1 MRTPW
6 KALTLML
13 ALVALSAAGFVWG
26 PAGAGLALAV
36 LASSGIGYL
45 ASRRRGPRDG
55 APMRTAPAPASQFPS
70 FPPSSSPSSAP
81 SSLPTT
87 MPMAVPEAPASATQ
101 AAAAR
106 RAPGHAHAATPV
118 ARELREMH
126 ADHDRAPT
134 TVPQLDA
141 SDNIEVLQRAER
153 QASLL
158 ALVRQVAEDARSAT
172 TLAQA
177 MHRVGEALHAQL
189 GSRAWIA
196 LRVEGWNGES
206 ALLRPWTD
214 GGPDSGDI
222 IDVSSIATTHRDDRP
237 LGQCLVSLRAVLS
250 DLRTAPA
257 PHGPTDAPGT
267 VAPTPWRDATTQR
280 VLALPIAIDGWP
292 LALLE
297 FDDPRHA
304 HPDMAPVLDVAAI
317 QLGFVAQREANLA
330 RMASHAEHLG
340 RLALVASRISS
351 GVAIT
356 DRHGTI
362 EWINSAFVA
371 LTGWDEARVVG
382 RRLTELLAQE
392 VSDGEVV
399 TELESQL
406 SRGVPFRLS
415 YEAGRTGAGSTTRY
429 WGEIDAIQMLDESGG
444 RSQYVCLFNDITKR
458 KSQEHVRDQ
467 EREFLEALLGNLPVS
482 LFVLDPVNLNVVAIN
497 RYTEIEFKLQ
507 RDRVVGRSIEQ
518 ALGKSVLSHA
528 QPHMQE
534 AVETGQ
540 TVEHDFTWVGDEGE
554 RFVNARHFALR
565 HSNGRPRL
573 LISLVRDITASRQAR
588 ADLEESERRFRELVE
603 SMDDAVYVS
612 TEDRGSFIYLSPR
625 THDLLGMTG
634 DDIVAKPG
642 SVRALIV
649 PEDAEALAQQEAL
662 EHAGQP
668 TDTLLRMQVPGKGLR
683 WVRHR
688 TRTRRLPDGQARI
701 YGLVSDV
708 TDDHGQALELQRAR
722 DLAEAASQAKSQ
734 FMANMSHEIRTPMN
748 GILGMTE
755 LLLGTPLN
763 DKQRRFAQ
771 AVYRSG
777 ESLLEI
783 INDILDFAK
792 IEAGKLELANSDFVL
807 RTLVEDTL
815 ELMAPRAHEK
825 GLELSFREQPGL
837 PSVIHGDPLRLRQIL
852 TNLVANAIK
861 FTEHGEVVVDI
872 RRALGGNVIAN
883 EADLHAPVELE
894 FMVRDTGIG
903 IPSDVIPRLFSAFV
917 QANVGMARR
926 YGGTGLGLAISKQL
940 VELMGGRIEAHSAP
954 GVGSEF
960 VFRVPVRV
968 GDTQIDMAMLEE
980 PKMPSFNVLV
990 VDDNDTNR
998 TVIENML
1005 NAWGMNVTQAA
1016 NGREALAI
1024 LMAHPSQD
1032 ADFDLA
1038 LVDMNMPEL
1047 DGLGLA
1053 EALRSSGRYRNL
1065 KMVLLSSVSS
1075 PDDVKRAQDVGFQR
1089 FVPKPLRK
1097 AELRQAI
1104 LGISAELGG
1113 DHLQEVPRL
1122 NKAVLVVED
1131 NPVNQEVCSQMLK
1144 RLGCE
1149 VRVASSAL
1157 EGLRRLGEQR
1167 FDLVLMD
1174 IQMPGMDGVE
1184 ALSWFRRGS
1193 NNRFTFLT
1201 PSDTPVIA
1209 VTANALEGDEQR
1221 FLSVGFDDYLSKPF
1235 RQSQLL
1241 KVLVEHTQAEGL
1253 PDDFVDTGEPAE
1265 VAGADVAVSAPP
1277 APRVAPAV
1285 PAPSSDLGEPDEPI
1299 TVPMGLLDVP
1309 RPLNEAPMSPAG
1321 APGAQAEPATTV
1333 ATSAP
1338 ASGLTVAPLP
1348 PPFTTQHAEQPVPVR
1363 LPESVATP
1371 ASPSNFAFDAKVAV
1385 ASALHPDDIFDAE
1398 ALRRL
1403 RELDPRGDNRL
1414 FERVGKAF
1422 ETSVGRLLPQLE
1434 DAFSVNDTAAIVHV
1448 AHTLKSSSASIGAL
1462 KLSQLCAEI
1471 ETMIRRQTG
1480 EDLSDRIRE
1489 IPAETERVLAGLRLL
1504 LESER

>member
-1 MRTPW
+1 MTLKFVSFLTIVTLFSIGLCHTTPRMRTPW
-6 KALTLML
+6 KALTLMMTM
-13 ALVALSAAGFVWG
+13 VALSATGFIWG
-26 PAGAGLALAV
+26 PSGAGLALAA
-36 LASSGIGYL
+36 LASGGVGFL
-45 ASRRRGPRDG
+45 AYKRREGMSSRKQEASAVKAANRLAARGLGPTTQH
-55 APMRTAPAPASQFPS
+55 PPSVMPASSQSPEPVS
-70 FPPSSSPSSAP
+70 VPP
-81 SSLPTT
+81 
-87 MPMAVPEAPASATQ
+87 
-101 AAAAR
+101 R
-106 RAPGHAHAATPV
+106 
-118 ARELREMH
+118 
-126 ADHDRAPT
+126 
-134 TVPQLDA
+134 TVPPDDPQA
-141 SDNIEVLQRAER
+141 LQQAEH
-153 QASLL
+153 QSGQM
-158 ALVRQVAEDARSAT
+158 ALIQQIAQDARSAT
-172 TLAQA
+172 TLSQA
-177 MHRVGEALHAQL
+177 MERVGEALHARL
-189 GSRAWIA
+189 GSRTWVA
-196 LRVEGWNGES
+196 LRVDGWNGET

-214 GGPDSGDI
+214 DGSDTSDM
-222 IDVSSIATTHRDDRP
+222 IDVSNIATTHRHDAP
-237 LGQCLVSLRAVLS
+237 LGLALVSQRAEEA
-250 DLRTAPA
+250 DLTQPHTAGHTRAAA
-257 PHGPTDAPGT
+257 P
-267 VAPTPWRDATTQR
+267 PWRHAKTR
-280 VLALPIAIDGWP
+280 HALALPITIDGWP
-292 LALLE
+292 LAVLE
-297 FDDPRHA
+297 FDDPQQGCA
-304 HPDMAPVLDVAAI
+304 ALAAVLNIAAI
-317 QLGFVAQREANLA
+317 QLGFVAQREANMA

-340 RLALVASRISS
+340 RLTLVASRISA

-362 EWINSAFVA
+362 EWVNPAFVA
-371 LTGWDEARVVG
+371 LTGWDEERVIG
-382 RRLTELLAQE
+382 RRLTDLLAQE
-392 VSDGEVV
+392 VSDGTVV
-399 TELESQL
+399 AELDSHL
-406 SRGVPFRLS
+406 ARGAPFRLA
-415 YEAGRTGAGSTTRY
+415 YEAGRMEPQSISRY
-429 WGEIDAIQMLDESGG
+429 WGEIDAIHMLDESGG

-458 KSQEHVRDQ
+458 KSQENVRDQ

-507 RDRVVGRSIEQ
+507 RDRVVGRPLEQ
-518 ALGKSVLSHA
+518 AMGKSVLSHA
-528 QPHMQE
+528 QPFMQE
-534 AVETGQ
+534 SVESGK
-540 TVEHDFTWVGDEGE
+540 TVEHDFTWTSDEGE
-554 RFVNARHFALR
+554 RVVNARHFALR

-612 TEDRGSFIYLSPR
+612 TEHRASFIYLSPR
-625 THDLLGMTG
+625 THDLLGLTG
-634 DDIVAKPG
+634 DDIVSRPD
-642 SVRALIV
+642 SVRALVV
-649 PEDAEALAQQEAL
+649 PEDADALAQQEAL

-668 TDTLLRMQVPGKGLR
+668 TDALLRMQVPGKGLR
-683 WVRHR
+683 WMRHR
-688 TRTRRLPDGQARI
+688 TRTRRLPDGQARV

-708 TDDHGQALELQRAR
+708 TDDHSQALELQRTR
-722 DLAEAASQAKSQ
+722 DMAEAASQAKSQ

-792 IEAGKLELANSDFVL
+792 IEAGRLELSTTDFVL

-837 PSVIHGDPLRLRQIL
+837 PSVIHSDPLRLRQIL

-872 RRALGGNVIAN
+872 RRAIGSQIIPDKDDPLAT
-883 EADLHAPVELE
+883 VELE

-917 QANVGMARR
+917 QGNVGMARR

-960 VFRVPVRV
+960 VFRVPVRMSE
-968 GDTQIDMAMLEE
+968 TQIDMAMLEE
-980 PKMPSFNVLV
+980 PEMPSFNVLV

-1005 NAWGMNVTQAA
+1005 SAWGMKVTQAA
-1016 NGREALAI
+1016 DGREALAV
-1024 LMAHPSQD
+1024 LMAHPTQD

-1047 DGLGLA
+1047 DGMGLA
-1053 EALRSSGRYRNL
+1053 EALRASGRYRNL

-1075 PDDVKRAQDVGFQR
+1075 PDDVRRAQEVGFQR
-1089 FVPKPLRK
+1089 FVAKPLRK

-1113 DHLQEVPRL
+1113 DHLHEMPRL
-1122 NKAVLVVED
+1122 NKAVLVIED

-1193 NNRFTFLT
+1193 SSRFTFLT
-1201 PSDTPVIA
+1201 PAETPVIA

-1221 FLSVGFDDYLSKPF
+1221 FLDLGFDDYLSKPF

-1241 KVLVEHTQAEGL
+1241 KVLAEHTHVEALAEGFL
-1253 PDDFVDTGEPAE
+1253 ETGDPTMPNLDVD
-1265 VAGADVAVSAPP
+1265 V
-1277 APRVAPAV
+1277 
-1285 PAPSSDLGEPDEPI
+1285 DLGMDLGMDVSVSHEAQDEL
-1299 TVPMGLLDVP
+1299 PMGLLDAP
-1309 RPLNEAPMSPAG
+1309 RPVSDTPLSPQTSVGDARPPVQPIPPAAKAP
-1321 APGAQAEPATTV
+1321 
-1333 ATSAP
+1333 SAP
-1338 ASGLTVAPLP
+1338 APIQAPAASP
-1348 PPFTTQHAEQPVPVR
+1348 
-1363 LPESVATP
+1363 TP
-1371 ASPSNFAFDAKVAV
+1371 AAGP
-1385 ASALHPDDIFDAE
+1385 LQPEHIFDAE
-1398 ALRRL
+1398 ALQRL

-1414 FERVGKAF
+1414 FERVSKAF
-1422 ETSVGRLLPQLE
+1422 ETSAGRLMPQLM
-1434 DAFSVNDTAAIVHV
+1434 DAFHANDTTAIGHV
-1448 AHTLKSSSASIGAL
+1448 AHTLKSSSASLGAL
-1462 KLSQLCAEI
+1462 KLSHLCAEI
-1471 ETMIRRQTG
+1471 EAMIRRQTG
-1480 EDLSDRIRE
+1480 EDLSQHVHDVV
-1489 IPAETERVLAGLRLL
+1489 AETDRVLVGLRLL
-1504 LESER
+1504 LESQR

>member
-13 ALVALSAAGFVWG
+13 ALAALSAAGFVWG

-45 ASRRRGPRDG
+45 ASRRREPGNG
-55 APMRTAPAPASQFPS
+55 TTMRTAPAPASQFPS
-70 FPPSSSPSSAP
+70 SSQLSP

-87 MPMAVPEAPASATQ
+87 VPETPANAAP
-101 AAAAR
+101 AAAASAR
-106 RAPGHAHAATPV
+106 RSPTHAHAVVSAAKEERHGRDGT
-118 ARELREMH
+118 
-126 ADHDRAPT
+126 PT
-134 TVPQLDA
+134 TVPQMDA
-141 SDNIEVLQRAER
+141 SDNIEAQQRAER
-153 QASLL
+153 QAGLL
-158 ALVRQVAEDARSAT
+158 ALVRQIAGEAHGAT

-177 MHRVGEALHAQL
+177 MHRVGEALHAHL
-189 GSRAWIA
+189 GSRAWVA

-206 ALLRPWTD
+206 ALLRPWTE
-214 GGPDSGDI
+214 GGLDSGDI

-237 LGQCLVSLRAVLS
+237 LGQALVSLRAVLS
-250 DLRTAPA
+250 DLTRTPQPPKPLDEAA
-257 PHGPTDAPGT
+257 AS
-267 VAPTPWRDATTQR
+267 APWRDNATRR

-297 FDDPRHA
+297 FDDPRHV
-304 HPDMAPVLDVAAI
+304 HPDVEPVLDVAAI
-317 QLGFVAQREANLA
+317 QLGFVAQGEANLA

-362 EWINSAFVA
+362 EWINAAFVA
-371 LTGWDEARVVG
+371 LTGWDESRVVG

-415 YEAGRTGAGSTTRY
+415 YEAGRPGAGTTTRY

-612 TEDRGSFIYLSPR
+612 TADRANFIYLSPR

-649 PEDAEALAQQEAL
+649 PEDTEALAQQEAL

-872 RRALGGNVIAN
+872 RRALGGNVIAH
-883 EADLHAPVELE
+883 EGDLHAPVELE

-1053 EALRSSGRYRNL
+1053 EALRTSGRYRNL

-1253 PDDFVDTGEPAE
+1253 PDDFVDTGAPAE
-1265 VAGADVAVSAPP
+1265 LAATDVPASAT
-1277 APRVAPAV
+1277 APAV
-1285 PAPSSDLGEPDEPI
+1285 TPVATQAAQPLSASSSDVDDPNEPI

-1309 RPLNEAPMSPAG
+1309 RPLSEAAMSPLLT
-1321 APGAQAEPATTV
+1321 PTDEPTPV
-1333 ATSAP
+1333 A
-1338 ASGLTVAPLP
+1338 L
-1348 PPFTTQHAEQPVPVR
+1348 H
-1363 LPESVATP
+1363 ESDATP
-1371 ASPSNFAFDAKVAV
+1371 ASPSNFTFDAKVAV
-1385 ASALHPDDIFDAE
+1385 ATALHPDDIFDAE

-1403 RELDPRGDNRL
+1403 RELDPRGDNHL

-1434 DAFSVNDTAAIVHV
+1434 DAFNVNDTAAIVHV

>member
-6 KALTLML
+6 KALTLIL
-13 ALVALSAAGFVWG
+13 ALAALSAAGFVWG
-26 PAGAGLALAV
+26 PAGAGMVLAV

-45 ASRRRGPRDG
+45 ASRRRGPGG
-55 APMRTAPAPASQFPS
+55 APTLRSAPAPESQFPTS
-70 FPPSSSPSSAP
+70 SSSPHRSTASV
-81 SSLPTT
+81 PTT
-87 MPMAVPEAPASATQ
+87 VPTTITQ
-101 AAAAR
+101 AAGEAASMPAAR
-106 RAPGHAHAATPV
+106 SSQSVSAYVRPQGHARAPDATAHGQATN
-118 ARELREMH
+118 
-126 ADHDRAPT
+126 DQGDRTPT

-141 SDNIEVLQRAER
+141 SDDIEALQRAER
-153 QASLL
+153 QATLL
-158 ALVRQVAEDARSAT
+158 ALVRQIAEDARGAT

-177 MHRVGEALHAQL
+177 MHRVGEALHACL
-189 GSRAWIA
+189 GARAWVA

-206 ALLRPWTD
+206 ALLRPWTE
-214 GGPDSGDI
+214 GGPDNGDI

-237 LGQCLVSLRAVLS
+237 LGQALASLRVVLS
-250 DLRTAPA
+250 DLTPPA
-257 PHGPTDAPGT
+257 AASSQQHGRAVASTD
-267 VAPTPWRDATTQR
+267 APTPWRDPATRR
-280 VLALPIAIDGWP
+280 VLALPVAIDGWP

-304 HPDMAPVLDVAAI
+304 HPELAPVLDVAAI

-392 VSDGEVV
+392 VSDGDVV
-399 TELESQL
+399 AELESQL
-406 SRGVPFRLS
+406 ARGVPFRLS
-415 YEAGRTGAGSTTRY
+415 YEAGRPGTGTTTRY

-534 AVETGQ
+534 AVESGQ

-612 TEDRGSFIYLSPR
+612 TENRASFIYLSPR

-683 WVRHR
+683 WIRHR

-722 DLAEAASQAKSQ
+722 DMAEAASQAKSQ

-872 RRALGGNVIAN
+872 RRAIGGNVIAN
-883 EADLHAPVELE
+883 EADQHAPVELE

-968 GDTQIDMAMLEE
+968 GDTQTDMAMLEE

-1024 LMAHPSQD
+1024 LMAHPTTD

-1053 EALRSSGRYRNL
+1053 EALRASGRYRNL

-1193 NNRFTFLT
+1193 NNRFTFVT

-1235 RQSQLL
+1235 RQSQLH

-1253 PDDFVDTGEPAE
+1253 PADFVDTGAPAE
-1265 VAGADVAVSAPP
+1265 PPTQPDAWADEA
-1277 APRVAPAV
+1277 
-1285 PAPSSDLGEPDEPI
+1285 
-1299 TVPMGLLDVP
+1299 TTTPMGLLEVP
-1309 RPLNEAPMSPAG
+1309 RPLSATPMSPPSSQASEVTKVPDVPDVPD
-1321 APGAQAEPATTV
+1321 APDTAPVPEPQPTPQ
-1333 ATSAP
+1333 AP
-1338 ASGLTVAPLP
+1338 AGT
-1348 PPFTTQHAEQPVPVR
+1348 
-1363 LPESVATP
+1363 
-1371 ASPSNFAFDAKVAV
+1371 NFAFDPRAAA
-1385 ASALHPDDIFDAE
+1385 ASAPVHPDDIFDPE

-1422 ETSVGRLLPQLE
+1422 EASVGRLLPQLE
-1434 DAFSVNDTAAIVHV
+1434 DAFSVMDTAAIVHV

-1480 EDLSDRIRE
+1480 EDLSDRIRD
-1489 IPAETERVLAGLRLL
+1489 IPAEAERVLAGLRLL

>member
-1 MRTPW
+1 MLTPR
-6 KALTLML
+6 KAL
-13 ALVALSAAGFVWG
+13 F
-26 PAGAGLALAV
+26 LALAAAAV
-36 LASSGIGYL
+36 LAAGVVWGQGGAGVALAILASGSIGYL
-45 ASRRRGPRDG
+45 ARQRAAPVMELGPILTTQ
-55 APMRTAPAPASQFPS
+55 P
-70 FPPSSSPSSAP
+70 SPSTA
-81 SSLPTT
+81 SSQPVD
-87 MPMAVPEAPASATQ
+87 ADE
-101 AAAAR
+101 
-106 RAPGHAHAATPV
+106 TPIQPP
-118 ARELREMH
+118 RHEEHLLRI
-126 ADHDRAPT
+126 R
-134 TVPQLDA
+134 Q
-141 SDNIEVLQRAER
+141 IAE
-153 QASLL
+153 
-158 ALVRQVAEDARSAT
+158 EARSAA
-172 TLAQA
+172 TLTQA
-177 MHRVGEALHAQL
+177 LQRVGEALHAHI
-189 GSRAWIA
+189 GSRAWVA

-206 ALLRPWTD
+206 ALLRPWGD
-214 GGPDSGDI
+214 GDGDGNDL
-222 IDVSSIATTHRDDRP
+222 IDVSSIASTHRDDRP
-237 LGQCLVSLRAVLS
+237 LGQALGSQRPTLS
-250 DLRTAPA
+250 DLSQGPSTAS
-257 PHGPTDAPGT
+257 
-267 VAPTPWRDATTQR
+267 PWRDAGTRR
-280 VLALPIAIDGWP
+280 VLAVPITVEGWP

-297 FDDPRHA
+297 FDDPGRAHA
-304 HPDMAPVLDVAAI
+304 DLEAVLDVAAI

-356 DRHGTI
+356 DRDGTI
-362 EWINSAFVA
+362 EWVNSAFVA
-371 LTGWDEARVVG
+371 LTGWPEERVIG
-382 RRLTELLAQE
+382 RRLPDMLAQE
-392 VSDGEVV
+392 VSDPEAVA
-399 TELESQL
+399 ELEDRL

-415 YEAGRTGAGSTTRY
+415 YEAGRHGAQTLTRY
-429 WGEIDAIQMLDESGG
+429 WGEIDAIQMLDETGG

-458 KSQEHVRDQ
+458 KTQEHIRDQ

-507 RDRVVGRSIEQ
+507 RDRVVGRSFEL
-518 ALGKSVLSHA
+518 ALGKSVLGLT
-528 QPHMQE
+528 QPHMQQ
-534 AVETGQ
+534 AIDTGQ
-540 TVEHDFTWVGDEGE
+540 TVEHDFTWQDEQGP
-554 RFVNARHFALR
+554 RVVNARHFALR

-573 LISLVRDITASRQAR
+573 LISLVRDITASRQAQ

-612 TEDRGSFIYLSPR
+612 TENRTSFLYLSPR
-625 THDLLGMTG
+625 TQELLGLNE
-634 DDIVAKPG
+634 DVLSDRPDR
-642 SVRALIV
+642 VRELVV
-649 PEDAEALAQQEAL
+649 PEDLPLFREQEAQERIGL
-662 EHAGQP
+662 T
-668 TDTLLRMQVPGKGLR
+668 TDTLLRLQVPGKGLR

-688 TRTRRLPDGQARI
+688 TRTRRLPDGESRI

-708 TDDHGQALELQRAR
+708 TEDHNQALELQRAR
-722 DLAEAASQAKSQ
+722 DMAEAASQAKSQ

-792 IEAGKLELANSDFVL
+792 IEAGKLELATSDFVL

-825 GLELSFREQPGL
+825 GLELSYREQPGL
-837 PSVIHGDPLRLRQIL
+837 PSVIHGDPLRLRQVL

-872 RRALGGNVIAN
+872 RRGMGGNFSSSTPAAHGQPDHI
-883 EADLHAPVELE
+883 ELE

-940 VELMGGRIEAHSAP
+940 VELMGGHIEAHSAP

-960 VFRVPVRV
+960 VFRVPARI
-968 GDTQIDMAMLEE
+968 GDTQIDLAMLEE
-980 PKMPSFNVLV
+980 PEMPSFHVLV
-990 VDDNDTNR
+990 VDDNETNR

-1005 NAWGMNVTQAA
+1005 TAWGMSVTQAS
-1016 NGREALAI
+1016 NGREALSI
-1024 LMAHPSQD
+1024 LMAHPQQD
-1032 ADFDLA
+1032 VDFDLA

-1053 EALRSSGRYRNL
+1053 EALRHSGRYRNL

-1075 PDDVKRAQDVGFQR
+1075 PDDVRRAQDVGYQR

-1113 DHLQEVPRL
+1113 DVHHDTPRI
-1122 NKAVLVVED
+1122 NKSVLVVED
-1131 NPVNQEVCSQMLK
+1131 NPVNQEVCGQMLK

-1157 EGLRRLGEQR
+1157 EGLRRLGERR
-1167 FDLVLMD
+1167 FDLILMD

-1193 NNRFTFLT
+1193 SSRFTFLT
-1201 PSDTPVIA
+1201 PSNTPVIA

-1235 RQSQLL
+1235 RQSQLQ
-1241 KVLVEHTQAEGL
+1241 KVLLEHTDADG
-1253 PDDFVDTGEPAE
+1253 DRDATRRVMAAASATRVDE
-1265 VAGADVAVSAPP
+1265 APP
-1277 APRVAPAV
+1277 TGDFTTAQ
-1285 PAPSSDLGEPDEPI
+1285 
-1299 TVPMGLLDVP
+1299 
-1309 RPLNEAPMSPAG
+1309 PLTDAQ
-1321 APGAQAEPATTV
+1321 APGAEAQAQQAQKGPA
-1333 ATSAP
+1333 P
-1338 ASGLTVAPLP
+1338 VAP
-1348 PPFTTQHAEQPVPVR
+1348 TCDT
-1363 LPESVATP
+1363 
-1371 ASPSNFAFDAKVAV
+1371 
-1385 ASALHPDDIFDAE
+1385 DDLFDAE

-1403 RELDPRGDNRL
+1403 RELDPRGENHL

-1434 DAFSVNDTAAIVHV
+1434 DAFRVNDNAAIMHV

-1462 KLSQLCAEI
+1462 KLSQMCAEI
-1471 ETMIRRQTG
+1471 ETMIRRQSG
-1480 EDLSDRIRE
+1480 EDLTARIQD
-1489 IPAETERVLAGLRLL
+1489 IPVEVERVLAGLRALL
-1504 LESER
+1504 GTPR

>member
-1 MRTPW
+1 M
-6 KALTLML
+6 TLML
-13 ALVALSAAGFVWG
+13 ALVALSASGFVWG
-26 PAGAGLALAV
+26 STGIGLALAV
-36 LASSGIGYL
+36 LASAGIGYL
-45 ASRRRGPRDG
+45 ASRQRARPN
-55 APMRTAPAPASQFPS
+55 AQPARTAPDPASQF
-70 FPPSSSPSSAP
+70 
-81 SSLPTT
+81 
-87 MPMAVPEAPASATQ
+87 SATLPPRTKVLDAEMDQ
-101 AAAAR
+101 RPSAA
-106 RAPGHAHAATPV
+106 
-118 ARELREMH
+118 
-126 ADHDRAPT
+126 APT
-134 TVPQLDA
+134 TLPQDDGPQA
-141 SDNIEVLQRAER
+141 SEALQRAAR
-153 QASLL
+153 QASHIDLI
-158 ALVRQVAEDARSAT
+158 RQIAEDARSAT

-177 MHRVGEALHAQL
+177 MHRLGKALQASL
-189 GSRAWIA
+189 GARTWTA
-196 LRVEGWNGES
+196 LRVEGWNGET

-214 GGPDSGDI
+214 GDPDSGDI
-222 IDVSSIATTHRDDRP
+222 IDVSSIATTHREERP
-237 LGQCLVSLRAVLS
+237 LGHALSSLRATLS
-250 DLRTAPA
+250 DLTTSGQGTAPSA
-257 PHGPTDAPGT
+257 A
-267 VAPTPWRDATTQR
+267 ATPWRDPATRR
-280 VLALPIAIDGWP
+280 VLALPVAIDGWP
-292 LALLE
+292 IALLE
-297 FDDPRHA
+297 FDDPRLA
-304 HPDMAPVLDVAAI
+304 QADMEVVLDVAAI
-317 QLGFVAQREANLA
+317 QLGFVAQREVNLA
-330 RMASHAEHLG
+330 RMATHAEHLG

-356 DRHGTI
+356 DRDGTI
-362 EWINSAFVA
+362 EWVNSAFVA
-371 LTGWDEARVVG
+371 LTGWDEGRVVG
-382 RRLTELLAQE
+382 RSLTDLLAQE

-399 TELESQL
+399 AELDSHV
-406 SRGVPFRLS
+406 SRGVPFRLC
-415 YEAGRTGAGSTTRY
+415 YEADRPGAGTTTRY

-482 LFVLDPVNLNVVAIN
+482 LFVLDPVNLNVLAIN

-507 RDRVVGRSIEQ
+507 RDRVVGRSVEQ
-518 ALGKSVLSHA
+518 ALGSSVLGHA

-534 AVETGQ
+534 AIETGQ
-540 TVEHDFTWVGDEGE
+540 TVEHDFTWVGDEGP

-612 TEDRGSFIYLSPR
+612 TADRDSFIYLSPR
-625 THDLLGMTG
+625 TQDLLGLTG
-634 DDIVAKPG
+634 EDIVSRPS

-649 PEDAEALAQQEAL
+649 PEDLQTLAQQEAR
-662 EHAGQP
+662 EHLGQP
-668 TDTLLRMQVPGKGLR
+668 TDALLRMQVPGKGLR
-683 WVRHR
+683 WMRHR
-688 TRTRRLPDGQARI
+688 TRTRHLPDGQARV

-722 DLAEAASQAKSQ
+722 DMAEAASQAKSQ

-792 IEAGKLELANSDFVL
+792 IEAGRLELANSDFVL

-852 TNLVANAIK
+852 TNLVANATK

-872 RRALGGNVIAN
+872 RRALGGHTSEHAN
-883 EADLHAPVELE
+883 EPLAAVELE

-940 VELMGGRIEAHSAP
+940 VELMGGRIEVHSAP

-1016 NGREALAI
+1016 NGREALAV
-1024 LMAHPSQD
+1024 LMAHPTQD

-1053 EALRSSGRYRNL
+1053 EALRTSGRYRHL

-1075 PDDVKRAQDVGFQR
+1075 PDDAKRAQEVGFQR

-1104 LGISAELGG
+1104 LGISAEMGG
-1113 DHLQEVPRL
+1113 DEQHEVPRL

-1149 VRVASSAL
+1149 VRVAASAL

-1193 NNRFTFLT
+1193 STRFTFLS

-1221 FLSVGFDDYLSKPF
+1221 FLDVGFDDYLSKPF
-1235 RQSQLL
+1235 RQGQLH
-1241 KVLVEHTQAEGL
+1241 KMLVEHTQAEGL
-1253 PDDFVDTGEPAE
+1253 GTDFSDT
-1265 VAGADVAVSAPP
+1265 SAPTATDGTTP
-1277 APRVAPAV
+1277 ADA
-1285 PAPSSDLGEPDEPI
+1285 DGPI
-1299 TVPMGLLDVP
+1299 KVPMGLLDVP
-1309 RPLNEAPMSPAG
+1309 RPVSDTPLSPHTQRS
-1321 APGAQAEPATTV
+1321 PSV
-1333 ATSAP
+1333 SVS
-1338 ASGLTVAPLP
+1338 ASGLTLGPLP
-1348 PPFTTQHAEQPVPVR
+1348 SALAAAPEPPAVPATLPVPVGA
-1363 LPESVATP
+1363 ATQNP
-1371 ASPSNFAFDAKVAV
+1371 AAAV
-1385 ASALHPDDIFDAE
+1385 ADAAKPEDIFDAE

-1434 DAFSVNDTAAIVHV
+1434 DAFGVNDTAAIVHV
-1448 AHTLKSSSASIGAL
+1448 THTLKSSSASIGAL

-1471 ETMIRRQTG
+1471 ETMIRRQTS
-1480 EDLSDRIRE
+1480 EHLSDRIRE
-1489 IPAETERVLAGLRLL
+1489 VPAETQRVLVGLRLL